1 MIQKFGHFIDEMP
14 DKQEYL
20 IIAFSPSSISIK
32 ERWRNNGLSADFM
45 ADYFITFF
53 PSSDT
58 KAEVKSA
65 VSFIANELLENAM
78 KFNDETAEHPI
89 IIKLQLHEHR
99 LVFLATNSINP
110 QAVGNFQAYIEELV
124 ICDPGELYIR
134 QLEKNVEDETHTSS
148 RLGLLTMMNDYQAK
162 MGWKFETA
170 QKDSEAITVNTT
182 VSTMVQLI
190 L

>member
-1 MIQKFGHFIDEMP
+1 MIQKFGDFIDEIP

-20 IIAFSPSSISIK
+20 MIAFSPSSISIK

-58 KAEVKSA
+58 QAEVKSA

-78 KFNDETAEHPI
+78 KYYDETVEHPI
-89 IIKLQLHEHR
+89 SLMLQLLKDR

-110 QAVGNFQAYIEELV
+110 QAVEKFQAYIQELA
-124 ICDPGELYIR
+124 ISDPGELYIR
-134 QLEKNVEDETHTSS
+134 QLEKNAEDETHTASK
-148 RLGLLTMMNDYQAK
+148 LGLLTIMNDYLVK
-162 MGWKFETA
+162 MGWKFETV
-170 QKDSEAITVNTT
+170 QKNSQVIT

>member
-1 MIQKFGHFIDEMP
+1 MIQKFGNFIDEIP

-58 KAEVKSA
+58 QAEVKGA

-78 KFNDETAEHPI
+78 KYYHETAEYPI
-89 IIKLQLHEHR
+89 SITLRLHEDR

-110 QAVGNFQAYIEELV
+110 QAIGKFQVYIQELLT
-124 ICDPGELYIR
+124 CDPGELYIR
-134 QLEKNVEDETHTSS
+134 QLEKNAEDETHAAS
-148 RLGLLTMMNDYQAK
+148 RLGLLTMMNDYLVK
-162 MGWKFETA
+162 MGWKFETV
-170 QKDSEAITVNTT
+170 QNNPEVITVN
-182 VSTMVQLI
+182 TMVQLI